1 MPNLSILPDNTDY
14 HENNSK
20 LLKQTGYY
28 FMVYTTKP
36 AQDSFNTVLSL
47 FRSFHTYSGFGLC
60 ETNGRM
66 FLKNI
71 IQPWMKA

>member
-1 MPNLSILPDNTDY
+1 
-14 HENNSK
+14 
-20 LLKQTGYY
+20 
-28 FMVYTTKP
+28 MVYTTKP